1 MGRLKLT
8 MPQDYLFSTE
18 IEVRISDINYGGH
31 LANDAVLSIVHE
43 ARLRFLATHNYTEK
57 NIEGSGII
65 MTDASI
71 VYKSEAFHADR
82 LKIEIAVDDVS
93 RLGFDLYYLLKN
105 EATHQEVAQVKTSF
119 TFFNYDLHKIV
130 STPENFRRKF
140 TRQIL

>member
-8 MPQDYLFSTE
+8 MPQNYLFSTE

-43 ARLRFLATHNYTEK
+43 ARLRFLSTYRYTEK

-71 VYKSEAFHADR
+71 IYKSEAFHGDR

-105 EATHQEVAQVKTSF
+105 TVTRQDVAQVKTSF
-119 TFFNYDLHKIV
+119 AFFNYDLHKIV
-130 STPENFRRKF
+130 STPENFIRKF
-140 TRQIL
+140 TR